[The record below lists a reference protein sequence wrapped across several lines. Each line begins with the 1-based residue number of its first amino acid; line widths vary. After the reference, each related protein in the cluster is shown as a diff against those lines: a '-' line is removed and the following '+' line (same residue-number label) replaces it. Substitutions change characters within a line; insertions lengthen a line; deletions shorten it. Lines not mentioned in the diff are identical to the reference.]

1 MKGCLRLRV
10 CRSLRWLRRSRGAV
24 GVVVLCGF
32 LVGGCGPKAMRGDP
46 VDLRESLG
54 RDEAEGVPDLEAAGP
69 ALGPEVP
76 YVPVVTPPKVQ
87 RVWIPAHVD
96 DVGDM
101 VAGHWIY
108 LMLERSRWFVEEKDG
123 QGERRLNFDAPAN
136 IGVRPGQSVLITPEE
151 LRGFDGEGSGE
162 GD

>member
-1 MKGCLRLRV
+1 MKGCQRLRG
-10 CRSLRWLRRSRGAV
+10 CRSLRWLRKSRWVA
-24 GVVVLCGF
+24 GVLVLGGL
-32 LVGGCGPKAMRGDP
+32 LVGGCGPKAMRGEA

-54 RDEAEGVPDLEAAGP
+54 RGEVEGVPQLEAAGP

-76 YVPVVTPPKVQ
+76 YVPVVTPPRVQ

-108 LMLERSRWFVEEKDG
+108 LMLERSRWFVDEKDG
-123 QGERRLNFDAPAN
+123 RGEKRLMFDAPAN
-136 IGVRPGQSVLITPEE
+136 IGVRPGQSVLITPDD
-151 LRGFDGEGSGE
+151 LRGFDGEGSEE

>member
-1 MKGCLRLRV
+1 MKGCRRSRAY
-10 CRSLRWLRRSRGAV
+10 RSLRWLWRSRRVA
-24 GVVVLCGF
+24 GVVGLCG
-32 LVGGCGPKAMRGDP
+32 LLAGGCGPQAMRGEP

-54 RDEAEGVPDLEAAGP
+54 RGEVGAAPALEAAGP

-76 YVPVVTPPKVQ
+76 YVPVVTAPRVQ

-96 DVGDM
+96 EAGDM

-108 LMLERSRWFVEEKDG
+108 LMLERSRWFVDDAAGRGEK
-123 QGERRLNFDAPAN
+123 RLRFDAPAN
-136 IGVRPGQSVLITPEE
+136 IGVRPGRSVLITPAE
-151 LRGFDGEGSGE
+151 LTGFDGEGSAE